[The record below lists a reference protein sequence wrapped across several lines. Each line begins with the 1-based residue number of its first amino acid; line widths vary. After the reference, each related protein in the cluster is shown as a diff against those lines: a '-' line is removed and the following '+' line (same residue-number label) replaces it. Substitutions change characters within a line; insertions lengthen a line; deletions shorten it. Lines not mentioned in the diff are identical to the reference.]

1 MKVNIHGTSPA
12 TLSMSLKPE
21 GRQSTDRRPGDEG
34 YNSRANIQFQ
44 TTDPGAERS
53 PDGSNGH
60 DIADRSRQRFAG
72 EGVRNGSATNG
83 SSSGSVG
90 DGRNGRENTQNLA
103 YRERSRTRTNG
114 GTITKTPSGTLR
126 VCRKCDES
134 LTGQFVRALGGTF
147 HLECFKCQVR
157 LLGAL
162 IQIPGTKTGTGLRS
176 SRSFKVL
183 PNR

>member
-1 MKVNIHGTSPA
+1 
-12 TLSMSLKPE
+12 MSLRPE
-21 GRQSTDRRPGDEG
+21 GRQSTDPRPGDEG
-34 YNSRANIQFQ
+34 YNLRASNRSQA
-44 TTDPGAERS
+44 TDPTAQQS

-60 DIADRSRQRFAG
+60 ENVDRSRQRLAG
-72 EGVRNGSATNG
+72 EGVRDGSATNG

-90 DGRNGRENTQNLA
+90 DGRHGRENTQNLA

-114 GTITKTPSGTLR
+114 GTVTKTPSGTLR
-126 VCRKCDES
+126 VCRKCNES

-162 IQIPGTKTGTGLRS
+162 HRIYDAKTWTGLRS

-183 PNR
+183 PSR